1 MVTADAVVST
11 LAGELSTPAEGAT
24 QVALA
29 TRAEA
34 VCRVEVVTTGGG
46 TELRVDGRPREV
58 VVAVTMDPM
67 AMVSILVWAAVP
79 ILCKGKAVMQV
90 V

>member
-11 LAGELSTPAEGAT
+11 LAGALSTPAEGAT

-34 VCRVEVVTTGGG
+34 ASRVEVVIMCGGS
-46 TELRVDGRPREV
+46 ELHVDGRSREV
-58 VVAVTMDPM
+58 VVAVTVDPM
-67 AMVSILVWAAVP
+67 AMVSILVWEPVAT
-79 ILCKGKAVMQV
+79 LCKGKVAVRV